1 MRKYTEDHEW
11 LEIEGDVATV
21 GITEHAS
28 TQLGD
33 LVYVELPEIDTDVN
47 TGDEI
52 VVIES
57 VKAAGEVLAPCD
69 GKIIAINEALVDD
82 AEIVSNNPESDG
94 WFFKIQISDS
104 SQTDG
109 MMDKETYDAMFD

>member
-11 LEIEGDVATV
+11 LEINDDIATV
-21 GITEHAS
+21 GITEHAT

-33 LVYVELPEIDTDVN
+33 LVYIELPDVGIEVS

-52 VVIES
+52 IVIES

-69 GKIIAINEALVDD
+69 GTIIEINTTLVEN

-94 WFFKIQISDS
+94 WLFKIRINNPSQIE
-104 SQTDG
+104 T
-109 MMDKETYDAMFD
+109 MMDKDAYDKIL